1 MSPPDVP
8 RGPDTLDAP
17 DDGLGMDAA
26 TLQRALKLV
35 YQYTGI
41 TLAEGKK
48 TMLQSRMRQRMRQLG
63 LPSYRAYLDWLEN
76 TPAERQ
82 PFIDV
87 VTTHQTT
94 FFRTPKVWD
103 YFREQFLPHY
113 LHTHGTDSVLRLWSA
128 AASTGEEACSIA
140 MCCEE
145 FKRQHPRFNYDI
157 LATDISTEVLA
168 QAQQGEY
175 TGATVTHFRTKH
187 PELFARY
194 NHSSLP
200 ERFALPKALHQR
212 IRFQPCNLM
221 LPQQPWKEHFDLV
234 FLRNVLIYF
243 SLEDARRIVQR
254 LAPTLRHSGQL
265 IIGESESLSGQ
276 EVPFQFIQPQVY
288 RRSQQ

>member
-243 SLEDARRIVQR
+243 SPEDARRIVQR